1 MANKNFKARIGIEA
15 PLVAADNGTTAL
27 TLTGANVVAEGT
39 LDVTGN
45 LTVTSNTIKSS
56 SATALSLS
64 GADVTVAGDLRIN
77 GNDIKASNGTTA
89 ITLSSA
95 NVTVA
100 GDLTVN
106 DAVVFDG
113 STSGTVTIAAPAVA
127 GTQSYTLPTALP
139 AVNGYV
145 LSGTTGGELSWVSNS
160 DANTTYDFAATST
173 TGGANLN
180 LTGSDST
187 TDTVK
192 LSNGTGVTVAQVSG
206 TEVSVAIGQAVGT
219 GDSPSFAGV
228 TGGNITIGV
237 ATDNTIATTSGDLI
251 LDSASGTLQL
261 SDATLSSPV
270 AQTWNIVDNTA
281 AALTINTTGKTGL
294 ISIDTT
300 NSSETISMS
309 GNLQVDSGSL
319 NRFTRTATGTGSNA
333 TIAVNRTRTDG
344 ARAVDGGPWYAF
356 EYVGTD
362 NTQAT
367 SLQNAIRSRYQT
379 SGNHVVQ
386 FIQAAGDY
394 ATVTAI
400 GQIARGATSFNNTSG
415 GNMLALTDTTA
426 TLRGT
431 TTSITNSGNT
441 TTYAS
446 FTSTAHT
453 IGNIDGVTGFV
464 RTSGATAGSRPVVTL
479 RNSVTTT
486 AAPATGDGAA
496 FRQLVSGSN
505 GTVYNLTQI
514 SGIYNTSGDSSISF
528 DVANGDQT
536 GATMTTV
543 RPFET
548 SLSTTVIKATASP
561 TATPGGN
568 TLSTVATFTSTG
580 ATLTGDLAVNG
591 GDITTTAGTATL
603 FNTGA
608 TNLSIGGAATT
619 LALGAATGSTTIAND
634 IFVKGTGADN
644 LLYTSGG
651 TVYMAAPYTSGF
663 AFPLVVAGKR
673 TDNVNPQD
681 GDIANIQY
689 KLYGSGANS
698 INLGTQSMTYDTG
711 GNNSIDFFLENNA
724 GPSVVTNPLS
734 ISAVQTTIR
743 AGTNASVSDI
753 ATFSDTK
760 ILNSRATRN
769 AITTATVTEG
779 GTYTPA
785 ATDNNSISLTINTG
799 SGTTIIDLINLTGQG
814 TGGMY
819 TIMVYNNAATGTPIQ
834 VKNTRINTNNL
845 TTHTIPSG
853 ERIMVTAYIVG
864 DYATSEHLVVA

>member
-15 PLVAADNGTTAL
+15 PLIAADNGTTAI
-27 TLTGANVVAEGT
+27 TLTGANVE
-39 LDVTGN
+39 
-45 LTVTSNTIKSS
+45 
-56 SATALSLS
+56 
-64 GADVTVAGDLRIN
+64 
-77 GNDIKASNGTTA
+77 
-89 ITLSSA
+89 
-95 NVTVA
+95 VA

-106 DAVVFDG
+106 DAVIFDG
-113 STSGTVTIAAPAVA
+113 ATSGTVTIAAPAVA

-139 AVNGYV
+139 AVTGYV
-145 LSGTTGGELSWVSNS
+145 LSGTTGGALSWVSNS
-160 DANTTYDFAATST
+160 DANTTYTIDASTTTGGANLNLVGSDATTDTVAYLGSGATTVARTNANTITISSTDTNTTYTQNASTVTGGAGLNLVGSDATTDTVEFKGSGAATVTRTDANTINIAATDTNTTYDFAATST
-173 TGGANLN
+173 SGGANLN

-192 LSNGTGVTVAQVSG
+192 VSSGTGVTVAQVSG

-228 TGGNITIGV
+228 TGGNITVGV
-237 ATDNTIATTSGDLI
+237 ATDQTITTTSGNLI
-251 LDSASGTLQL
+251 LDSAGGTLQF

-281 AALTINTTGKTGL
+281 AALSFNTTGKTGL

-300 NSSETISMS
+300 DSAETINMS
-309 GNLQVDSGSL
+309 GVVQVDSSMI
-319 NRFTRTATGTGSNA
+319 NRFTRTAAGTGSNA
-333 TIAVNRTRTDG
+333 TIAVNRTRTDA

-426 TLRGT
+426 ILRGT

-446 FTSTAHT
+446 FASSAHT
-453 IGNIDGVTGFV
+453 IGNIDGVTTFV
-464 RTSGATAGSRPVVTL
+464 RASGATAGTRPVVAL

-486 AAPATGDGAA
+486 AAPATGDGAS

-536 GATMTTV
+536 GSTMTTV

-568 TLSTVATFTSTG
+568 TLST
-580 ATLTGDLAVNG
+580 
-591 GDITTTAGTATL
+591 
-603 FNTGA
+603 
-608 TNLSIGGAATT
+608 
-619 LALGAATGSTTIAND
+619 IA
-634 IFVKGTGADN
+634 IFSAD
-644 LLYTSGG
+644 
-651 TVYMAAPYTSGF
+651 
-663 AFPLVVAGKR
+663 R
-673 TDNVNPQD
+673 
-681 GDIANIQY
+681 
-689 KLYGSGANS
+689 
-698 INLGTQSMTYDTG
+698 
-711 GNNSIDFFLENNA
+711 
-724 GPSVVTNPLS
+724 
-734 ISAVQTTIR
+734 
-743 AGTNASVSDI
+743 
-753 ATFSDTK
+753 
-760 ILNSRATRN
+760 ILNNRAHRN

-779 GTYTPA
+779 ATYTPA

-799 SGTTIIDLINLTGQG
+799 SGTTVIDLINLTGQG

-819 TIMVYNNAATGTPIQ
+819 TILVHNNAASGTPVQ

-845 TTHTIPSG
+845 TTHTITTG
-853 ERIMVTAYIVG
+853 DRIIINAYVVG
-864 DYATSEHLVVA
+864 DYATATHLVVA